1 MRDRDST
8 SSVLTLC
15 PRPTEL
21 TEAATPPL
29 SDARTSNRLIRMAQ
43 APVTPRQSRSPPKAG
58 RRRLSPPAVP
68 YAVLQS
74 RRLTHTHTA
83 APTQAE
89 AVRPGQEPTQSP
101 SSSPGLWTL
110 GGDPDARPAAARRPS
125 PLLPSTVPKALPPP
139 PPPPPSPPPPPQ
151 HLSLWTAPAPQVAVR
166 FIGHAFLP
174 LPHSGAP
181 AGKPSPPLFRVES
194 TRKSRLRVGFRSPPH
209 TPARAP
215 AVAAALRLGVH

>member
-1 MRDRDST
+1 
-8 SSVLTLC
+8 
-15 PRPTEL
+15 
-21 TEAATPPL
+21 
-29 SDARTSNRLIRMAQ
+29 MAQ

-125 PLLPSTVPKALPPP
+125 PLLPSTVPKAIP
-139 PPPPPSPPPPPQ
+139 PPPPPSPLCPDSCRSGRHQPPSSRSASSAMFLCRPPTSPPSFRRARRQ
-151 HLSLWTAPAPQVAVR
+151 TLSAAFPSRIDSEKPAPGRIPINPTHTVARARSRGGAPTRSPLRRTARSRSSWPRGQVIVKNVSRSVR
-166 FIGHAFLP
+166 RWQLRV
-174 LPHSGAP
+174 LPH
-181 AGKPSPPLFRVES
+181 
-194 TRKSRLRVGFRSPPH
+194 
-209 TPARAP
+209 
-215 AVAAALRLGVH
+215 

>member
-1 MRDRDST
+1 
-8 SSVLTLC
+8 
-15 PRPTEL
+15 
-21 TEAATPPL
+21 
-29 SDARTSNRLIRMAQ
+29 MAQ

-125 PLLPSTVPKALPPP
+125 PLLPSTVPKAIPPP
-139 PPPPPSPPPPPQ
+139 SAPLSPPLCPNTCRSGRHQPPSSRSASSTKFSCRPPPSPP
-151 HLSLWTAPAPQVAVR
+151 SFRRARA
-166 FIGHAFLP
+166 
-174 LPHSGAP
+174 GAP
-181 AGKPSPPLFRVES
+181 ACKPSLPLFRVES
-194 TRKSRLRVGFRSPPH
+194 TRKSRLPGSGSESDHPH
-209 TPARAP
+209 TP
-215 AVAAALRLGVH
+215 AALRLGVHRGAPPGRGPAGRGNKLS